1 MQFGPTTD
9 LVEIPISWSLDDHPH
24 FEFIRSKTEVLPGLS
39 NANAVLENWL
49 ADFDYMQRTT
59 DAGMLV
65 YTFHPYVIGRGH
77 RMLMLEKLIDGLARR
92 GAVFASLAEIHA
104 RFLASGTEK
113 GSQPAWP
120 GRPIER
126 CQGSQVSQSPGQD
139 RHSVIPEKCPAN
151 V

>member
-77 RMLMLEKLIDGLARR
+77 RMLMLEKLIDGLTRR

-104 RFLASGTEK
+104 RFLASCTEK
-113 GSQPAWP
+113 GSQPA
-120 GRPIER
+120 
-126 CQGSQVSQSPGQD
+126 
-139 RHSVIPEKCPAN
+139 
-151 V
+151 